1 VVRLRILSV
10 STVYPNPRE
19 PGAGLFVRSR
29 LQQLGSFADLQLVA
43 PIRLFDP
50 AGNAFVPATRQDENI
65 LVRHPRWLYIRG
77 AGLFGLIFLS
87 LSVLIDA
94 LRIRKGFPFQV
105 IDAHFGYPEAV
116 AVAVV
121 ARCVRRPLVV
131 TLRGSEVEHAG
142 IGIRGHAIRWMLRG
156 ASRVITVSERL
167 RKFAI
172 SMGAAESKV
181 VTIPNGVNAT
191 IFFARDRKEC
201 RTLFGIS
208 EQRKLILTA
217 GHLIELKGHHHII
230 RAIRRLLDRS
240 QDVELWIAG
249 GAGRRGGNEE
259 ALRRLVGELDL
270 DERVK
275 FLGQV
280 KPESMAEMM
289 CAADV
294 FCLASSREGWPNVV
308 HEALSCGTPVVATA
322 VGAVPELIPRAEL
335 GMVVPYESVERLE
348 EPLARALEA
357 RWDRAAIAEW
367 GRARSWEEV
376 AREVLVQMESVLK
389 EAAR

>member
-1 VVRLRILSV
+1 
-10 STVYPNPRE
+10 
-19 PGAGLFVRSR
+19 
-29 LQQLGSFADLQLVA
+29 
-43 PIRLFDP
+43 
-50 AGNAFVPATRQDENI
+50 
-65 LVRHPRWLYIRG
+65 
-77 AGLFGLIFLS
+77 
-87 LSVLIDA
+87 
-94 LRIRKGFPFQV
+94 
-105 IDAHFGYPEAV
+105 
-116 AVAVV
+116 
-121 ARCVRRPLVV
+121 
-131 TLRGSEVEHAG
+131 
-142 IGIRGHAIRWMLRG
+142 
-156 ASRVITVSERL
+156 
-167 RKFAI
+167 
-172 SMGAAESKV
+172 
-181 VTIPNGVNAT
+181 
-191 IFFARDRKEC
+191 
-201 RTLFGIS
+201 
-208 EQRKLILTA
+208 
-217 GHLIELKGHHHII
+217 
-230 RAIRRLLDRS
+230 
-240 QDVELWIAG
+240 
-249 GAGRRGGNEE
+249 
-259 ALRRLVGELDL
+259 LVGELDL